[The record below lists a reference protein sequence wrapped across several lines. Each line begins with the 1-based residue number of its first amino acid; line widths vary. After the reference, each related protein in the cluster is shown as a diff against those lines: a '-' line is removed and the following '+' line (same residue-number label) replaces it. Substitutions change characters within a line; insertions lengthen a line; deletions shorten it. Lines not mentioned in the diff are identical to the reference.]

1 MVDEKIIQ
9 RNNDAIGDL
18 EHRRIAS
25 RATDFCSLVFFFFK
39 YYFFSEKRNTSAVS
53 ATFYIEPTNF
63 V

>member
-1 MVDEKIIQ
+1 MKKIRRK

-25 RATDFCSLVFFFFK
+25 RATDFCSLVFFFK
-39 YYFFSEKRNTSAVS
+39 YYLFSEKRNISAVS
-53 ATFYIEPTNF
+53 TTFYIEPTNF